1 MGVMK
6 LADHILAV
14 AHEKDK
20 KVTNLQLQKI
30 LFFTIGIGI
39 KNKVESV
46 IEIKSNYNND
56 FSRWRYGPVVPEI
69 YHKYNYYGY
78 REIEDYGAYNSNYM
92 DLNSIIE
99 GLLSADV
106 YKMVEISH
114 KMKAWKDYEEK
125 ILNRQYV
132 PRYEFWEIERDFK
145 NAV

>member
-1 MGVMK
+1 M
-6 LADHILAV
+6 
-14 AHEKDK
+14 
-20 KVTNLQLQKI
+20 
-30 LFFTIGIGI
+30 
-39 KNKVESV
+39 
-46 IEIKSNYNND
+46 Y
-56 FSRWRYGPVVPEI
+56 
-69 YHKYNYYGY
+69 
-78 REIEDYGAYNSNYM
+78 
-92 DLNSIIE
+92 LNSIIE